1 MDKKLLKQMAQQAYY
16 YVLSYFTHYLW
27 PIIKETLLKTKDYF
41 INLLWDSVKDEFTA
55 RIKSTIEFIEQ
66 FFKSDSYKE
75 KEKVAID
82 TLFKNVNLP
91 IPLRPFK
98 PLLKKILRNKVKK
111 LVSKYLKKLD
121 AKF

>member
-1 MDKKLLKQMAQQAYY
+1 MVGLIKNLAQKI
-16 YVLSYFTHYLW
+16 H
-27 PIIKETLLKTKDYF
+27 IKNIK
-41 INLLWDSVKDEFTA
+41 IDEFTA